1 MPFLCATRI
10 LVSITEEVCK
20 CIYASNPFGI
30 RNCPNNLLSYNSVNV
45 NGSNC
50 AIYVKIVKVCFPSF
64 AHSIVIEFFVF
75 NLIYEKNLS
84 IDISYLHRYKPFL
97 LQLNGNKMGYL
108 SMTYIILDLRP
119 IRITFSRKHVYFY
132 FCNIIITM

>member
-1 MPFLCATRI
+1 MFFCAARI
-10 LVSITEEVCK
+10 SVSITEEVCK

-30 RNCPNNLLSYNSVNV
+30 WNCPNNLLSYNSVNV

-64 AHSIVIEFFVF
+64 AHRIVIEFFCVQ
-75 NLIYEKNLS
+75 LDLWKNLS
-84 IDISYLHRYKPFL
+84 IDIFYLHRYKPFL
-97 LQLNGNKMGYL
+97 LQLNGNKIGYL

-119 IRITFSRKHVYFY
+119 IRITFSRKHFY
-132 FCNIIITM
+132 LHFCNVIITM